1 MERLNCDYCG
11 LPFRAPYKPA
21 AGDKAYCCSGC
32 AMASRLGIEG
42 GEFPV
47 SPQLV
52 FDLLFAFAVFNQ
64 FLLWLLAVAL
74 VRDGRTEGAAL
85 CLRISVGLGALAYVA
100 TLGWQWRSRW
110 LGVSDGFVFA
120 LLAGPVVGGRG
131 VDLAGAGR
139 AGGAGDRRGEP
150 DPARLAGAR
159 FPAAGLGAETVLNHS
174 QMNSSEGKAANQG
187 LEAGCPSERWGG
199 LYARHQDLAGITPAP
214 PSGASA
220 QSRCVQ

>member
-74 VRDGRTEGAAL
+74 VRDGRLDGAAL
-85 CLRISVGLGALAYVA
+85 CLRISAGLGALAYLA
-100 TLGWQWRSRW
+100 TLVWQWRSRW

-120 LLAGPVVGGRG
+120 LLAGPVAGGAVLAWLG
-131 VDLAGAGR
+131 QGGLGAPVLAGANLLLLAWQARGFLR
-139 AGGAGDRRGEP
+139 RVWARRG
-150 DPARLAGAR
+150 
-159 FPAAGLGAETVLNHS
+159 
-174 QMNSSEGKAANQG
+174 
-187 LEAGCPSERWGG
+187 
-199 LYARHQDLAGITPAP
+199 
-214 PSGASA
+214 
-220 QSRCVQ
+220 